1 MKTARPI
8 DTKKLA
14 EENAKLVRKVQDLE
28 SQAEE
33 NKITIEGLRAEM
45 LEKTSTIQRMPK
57 ENQKLLRA
65 GKVWTDNEETALKEF
80 LNSNDKME
88 DAKK

>member
-33 NKITIEGLRAEM
+33 NKITIEDLRAEIM
-45 LEKTSTIQRMPK
+45 EKTTTIDRLTK
-57 ENQKLLRA
+57 ENQKLQ
-65 GKVWTDNEETALKEF
+65 W
-80 LNSNDKME
+80 
-88 DAKK
+88 